1 MAKRRTMECKK
12 LGCINLTDN
21 KNGYCDEHQKD
32 YYQKMNERDKRYR
45 ARVGYKRRARTEI
58 DKFYSSKQ
66 WQDLRAYVLAR
77 DNYLCQDCLKQG
89 MITDARHVHHIDTVL
104 KAWDKR
110 FDEDNLISLCKEHHD
125 MRHGKVSNTY

>member
-1 MAKRRTMECKK
+1 MECKK

-32 YYQKMNERDKRYR
+32 YYQKMNERDRRYR
-45 ARVGYKRRARTEI
+45 ARVGYRRRARTDI

-77 DNYLCQDCLKQG
+77 DNYLCQDCLKEHK
-89 MITDARHVHHIDTVL
+89 ITAARDVHHIEFL
-104 KAWDKR
+104 LNNWDKR
-110 FDEDNLISLCKEHHD
+110 LEDNNLIALCRECHRK
-125 MRHGKVSNTY
+125 RHSKA